1 MSDTQPVWAGLGWGH
16 VALGAGALALLLA
29 MLNIFA
35 GPFAPQPS
43 VGAAIG
49 EIAGEMRAA
58 ALRAATGAPQPAPEP
73 RGWDI
78 DRVLMLAAPLVGV
91 VAIVLS
97 MIAALRGEQYRLAG
111 YGATLGAGAIV
122 FQFVWWIAL
131 LIAGVILLVAIV
143 ENIGDI
149 LGS

>member
-1 MSDTQPVWAGLGWGH
+1 MSDTLPWSGFGWGH
-16 VALGAGALALLLA
+16 VALGTGALALSLA
-29 MLNIFA
+29 VLHVFG
-35 GPFAPQPS
+35 GPFGPQHS
-43 VGAAIG
+43 VGTSVG

-58 ALRAATGAPQPAPEP
+58 ALRAVRGEPQPTPVP

-78 DRVLMLAAPLVGV
+78 DRVLMVAAPLVGV
-91 VAIVLS
+91 LAIVLS
-97 MIAALRGEQYRLAG
+97 IVAGLRRQGMRLAG
-111 YGATLGAGAIV
+111 YGAALGVGAIV

-131 LIAGVILLVAIV
+131 LIAGTILLVAII

>member
-1 MSDTQPVWAGLGWGH
+1 MSDVQPAQAGPGWGH
-16 VALGAGALALLLA
+16 VAISAGALALAIA
-29 MLNIFA
+29 MIHVFG

-43 VGAAIG
+43 VGTTVG

-58 ALRAATGAPQPAPEP
+58 ALRAVNGEAQPAPEP

-78 DRVLMLAAPLVGV
+78 DRVLMLAAPLLGAL
-91 VAIVLS
+91 AIVLA
-97 MIAALRGEQYRLAG
+97 MVAALRREGWRLAT
-111 YGATLGAGAIV
+111 YGAALGVGAIV
-122 FQFVWWIAL
+122 VQMVWWIAL
-131 LIAGVILLVAIV
+131 LIAGTILLVTII

>member
-1 MSDTQPVWAGLGWGH
+1 MSDMQLPSASFGWGH
-16 VALGAGALALLLA
+16 VAMGTGALAFALA
-29 MLNIFA
+29 MLNVFG
-35 GPFAPQPS
+35 GPFTPQPS
-43 VGAAIG
+43 VGTTIG

-58 ALRAATGAPQPAPEP
+58 ALRAANGEPQPAPVP

-91 VAIVLS
+91 LAIVLS
-97 MIAALRGEQYRLAG
+97 MIAVLREDRYRLAG
-111 YGATLGAGAIV
+111 YGATLGAGAIA

-131 LIAGVILLVAIV
+131 LFAGVMLLIAII

-149 LGS
+149 LGG

>member
-1 MSDTQPVWAGLGWGH
+1 MSDAQMPWTGLGWGH
-16 VALGAGALALLLA
+16 FAIGTGALALALA
-29 MLNIFA
+29 VLHVFG
-35 GPFAPQPS
+35 GPFTPQPS
-43 VGAAIG
+43 VGTTVG

-58 ALRAATGAPQPAPEP
+58 ALRAVSGEPQPAPVP

-78 DRVLMLAAPLVGV
+78 DRILMLAAPLFGV

-97 MIAALRGEQYRLAG
+97 MVSALRREGLRLAG
-111 YGATLGAGAIV
+111 YGAALGVGAFV
-122 FQFVWWIAL
+122 FQLIWWIAA

-149 LGS
+149 LGG

>member
-1 MSDTQPVWAGLGWGH
+1 MSDTLPWPGFGWGH
-16 VALGAGALALLLA
+16 VALGTGALALSLA
-29 MLNIFA
+29 VLHVFG

-43 VGAAIG
+43 VGTTVG

-58 ALRAATGAPQPAPEP
+58 ALRAVNGEPQPAPVP

-91 VAIVLS
+91 LAIVLS
-97 MIAALRGEQYRLAG
+97 MIAVLRGERYRLAS
-111 YGATLGAGAIV
+111 YGATLGAGAIA

-131 LIAGVILLVAIV
+131 LFAGVMLLVAII

>member
-1 MSDTQPVWAGLGWGH
+1 MSDTQMPWAGLGWGH
-16 VALGAGALALLLA
+16 LAIGTGALALALA
-29 MLNIFA
+29 MLTVFG

-43 VGAAIG
+43 AATTIG

-58 ALRAATGAPQPAPEP
+58 ARRAVNGEPQPAPVP

-78 DRVLMLAAPLVGV
+78 DRVLMLAAPLLGV
-91 VAIVLS
+91 VAVVLAIVS
-97 MIAALRGEQYRLAG
+97 ALRREGLRFAG
-111 YGATLGAGAIV
+111 YGAALGMGAIV

-131 LIAGVILLVAIV
+131 LIAGTLLLVAII

-149 LGS
+149 IGS

>member
-1 MSDTQPVWAGLGWGH
+1 MSDAQPAKAGPGWGH
-16 VALGAGALALLLA
+16 LAMGAGALALALA
-29 MLNIFA
+29 VIHIFG

-43 VGAAIG
+43 IGTTVG

-58 ALRAATGAPQPAPEP
+58 ALRAMRGDPQPAPVP

-91 VAIVLS
+91 LAIVLS
-97 MIAALRGEQYRLAG
+97 MIAALRREDLRLAG
-111 YGATLGAGAIV
+111 YGAALGAGAIV
-122 FQFVWWIAL
+122 FHLVWWIAA
-131 LIAGVILLVAIV
+131 LIAGVILLAAII

-149 LGS
+149 LGG

>member
-1 MSDTQPVWAGLGWGH
+1 MSDVQKSLGEFGWGH
-16 VALGAGALALLLA
+16 FAIGAGALALSLA
-29 MLNIFA
+29 VLHVFG

-43 VGAAIG
+43 VGTTVG

-58 ALRAATGAPQPAPEP
+58 ALRAVNGEPQPAPVP

-78 DRVLMLAAPLVGV
+78 DRVLLVAAPLLGV
-91 VAIVLS
+91 LAIVLS
-97 MIAALRGEQYRLAG
+97 MVAALRREGLRLAG
-111 YGATLGAGAIV
+111 YGAALGIGAIL
-122 FQFVWWIAL
+122 FQLVWWIAA

-149 LGS
+149 LGG